1 MTPART
7 EATATPQPRAKRFYT
22 VAEVAAVLGLSEPTV
37 YRAIRA
43 GEFPAIRVR
52 GRYVVPARAIDE
64 MENAAVAGGLVD
76 AADVTVQIR
85 PVERPAGYVG

>member
-1 MTPART
+1 
-7 EATATPQPRAKRFYT
+7 
-22 VAEVAAVLGLSEPTV
+22 VAEVAAELGLSEPTV

-64 MENAAVAGGLVD
+64 MENAAVATGLVD
-76 AADVTVQIR
+76 AADVSVQIR
-85 PVERPAGYVG
+85 PMERPAGHVG